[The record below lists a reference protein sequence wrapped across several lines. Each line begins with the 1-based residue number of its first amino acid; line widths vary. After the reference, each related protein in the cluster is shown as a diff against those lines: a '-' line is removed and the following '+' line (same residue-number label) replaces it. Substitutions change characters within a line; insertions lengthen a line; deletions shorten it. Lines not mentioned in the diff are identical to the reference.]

1 MALILTVSVGEQM
14 YHTGMLVLGTIT
26 LGGVTFWAMRAE
38 GVSATVK
45 MFKTF
50 KELLDKRTNICWIII
65 ACMSYFSTIRMNS
78 IDSKGQFSK
87 PPWTYGVL

>member
-1 MALILTVSVGEQM
+1 MALTLTVSVGEQM

-45 MFKTF
+45 MFKMF
-50 KELLDKRTNICWIII
+50 KELLDKRTHICWIII

-78 IDSKGQFSK
+78 IDLKGQSYK
-87 PPWTYGVL
+87 QPWTYGVL